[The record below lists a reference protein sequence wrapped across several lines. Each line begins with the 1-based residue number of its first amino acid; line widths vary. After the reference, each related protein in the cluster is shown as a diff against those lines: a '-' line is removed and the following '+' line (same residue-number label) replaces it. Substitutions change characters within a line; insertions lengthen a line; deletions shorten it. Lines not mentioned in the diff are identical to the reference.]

1 MKYRKRSIIYVLL
14 AGLILLI
21 NSCKIKNPPR
31 LELVEYKSLPT
42 FPSASAIEFYKDKLY
57 ILGDDATYMLVMD
70 TNYLV
75 VDSVSYI
82 TDTSYRLS
90 KDIKPDIEAATMVM
104 NIDHPHL
111 FAISSNSTDSRNKIL
126 YFPLEE
132 KDSFLILE
140 KSLTKEQREALPGLN
155 IEGLTWVNS
164 RFVLANRA
172 NTTFRR
178 NKLFIS
184 NNTTNQ
190 TIIIPPSAIIDFVLD
205 SQTVIGVSGLY
216 YHHETDIMFFS
227 ASEEDTPSAT
237 QDGTIND
244 SYLGW
249 ILNFSDKMDGK
260 SVKPNQMIKLTPVD
274 KRFTK
279 QKIESVCVEKFKDN
293 EFILHLV
300 ADNDTGTSGLFKMRL
315 KL

>member
-1 MKYRKRSIIYVLL
+1 
-14 AGLILLI
+14 
-21 NSCKIKNPPR
+21 
-31 LELVEYKSLPT
+31 
-42 FPSASAIEFYKDKLY
+42 
-57 ILGDDATYMLVMD
+57 
-70 TNYLV
+70 
-75 VDSVSYI
+75 
-82 TDTSYRLS
+82 
-90 KDIKPDIEAATMVM
+90 MVM

-111 FAISSNSTDSRNKIL
+111 FAISSNSTDSRNKFL

-140 KSLTKEQREALPGLN
+140 KTLTKEQRTALPGLN

-172 NTTFRR
+172 NTTFRM

-249 ILNFSDKMDGK
+249 ILNFSDKMDDK

-279 QKIESVCVEKFKDN
+279 QKIESVCVERFDKN
-293 EFILHLV
+293 EFILHMV
-300 ADNDTGTSGLFKMRL
+300 ADNDNGTSGLFKMRL